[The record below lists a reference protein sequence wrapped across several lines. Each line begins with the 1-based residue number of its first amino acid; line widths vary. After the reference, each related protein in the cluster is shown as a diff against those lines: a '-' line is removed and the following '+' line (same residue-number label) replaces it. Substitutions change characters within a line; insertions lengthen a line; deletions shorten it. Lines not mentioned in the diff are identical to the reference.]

1 MEAAA
6 KEQNNNDELFNLNS
20 RPDWIIHRTKP
31 AAKTG
36 EYTSPQTYLLLLAA
50 YALLGVNAIL
60 L

>member
-6 KEQNNNDELFNLNS
+6 KEQNNNDVLFNLNS

-36 EYTSPQTYLLLLAA
+36 EYTSPQTYLLLLS
-50 YALLGVNAIL
+50 NSSHKCN
-60 L
+60 